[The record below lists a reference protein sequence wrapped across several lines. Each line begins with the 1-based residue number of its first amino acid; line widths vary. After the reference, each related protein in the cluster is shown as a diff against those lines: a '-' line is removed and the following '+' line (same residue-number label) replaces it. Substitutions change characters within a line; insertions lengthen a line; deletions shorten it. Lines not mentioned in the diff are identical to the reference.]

1 MKKVLNYS
9 SFIKNNES
17 ILDLEKNYT
26 HIRAYHGCSTN
37 DVESYYKYGVVPI
50 DEDFAKNQALQ
61 LLVDDWTPVDTVLS
75 VFDKHWKE
83 FDQVHRSVWFC
94 VSRKELIESCGHYLI
109 YGSEFISGI
118 AAKLYRLDMLK
129 GKGKPTIFHCDVPIK
144 QIPEYFFESLKYNF
158 EIGDLENCGF
168 KIENTLSPE
177 EIIKHDNPDLVFD
190 PLKGNRPYNYH
201 DFINANAPKD

>member
-1 MKKVLNYS
+1 MKKVLNCS

-17 ILDLEKNYT
+17 ILDIERKYT

-37 DVESYYKYGVVPI
+37 DLESYYKFGIVPI
-50 DEDFAKNQALQ
+50 NEDFAKRQALE
-61 LLVDDWTPVDTVLS
+61 LLVDDKITADTVLS
-75 VFDKHWKE
+75 VFDEHWNKFE
-83 FDQVHRSVWFC
+83 QVHRSVWFC
-94 VSRKELIESCGHYLI
+94 LSRKELIQYCGHYLI

-118 AAKLYRLDMLK
+118 AVELYLLDMLK

-144 QIPEYFFESLKYNF
+144 KIPKCFFDSLKENL
-158 EIGDLENCGF
+158 EMGDLENCGF
-168 KIENTLSPE
+168 KIEHTLSPE

-201 DFINANAPKD
+201 DIINANAPKD